1 MKGIFLYVPQG
12 VSLGLHHARSAFF
25 TTVRSRFFTAGF
37 SPLFT
42 RPQAVKRYLSLAS
55 EGACLGVGEA
65 EDGSHTLK
73 PALARVT
80 YNSVGRKP
88 KVTDNKKMRTHT
100 CVGGINR

>member
-1 MKGIFLYVPQG
+1 MHTAGGFSSGLVQIG
-12 VSLGLHHARSAFF
+12 VCPPIPKASALVFTLRAAQSSLPCA
-25 TTVRSRFFTAGF
+25 VRFFTAGF

-42 RPQAVKRYLSLAS
+42 RPKAVKKHLSLAS

-80 YNSVGRKP
+80 YESMGRKP
-88 KVTDNKKMRTHT
+88 HV
-100 CVGGINR
+100 NR